1 MSLLKQITED
11 VRAVRERDPA
21 ARSTAEVLLC
31 YSGLHATIAH
41 RINHRLWRAGFRLAA
56 RFNSQ
61 VAKFFTGVE
70 IHPGARIGRRFF
82 IDHGTGTVIGE
93 TTEVGDGCSLL
104 QGVTLGGTGKETG
117 KRHPTLCDDVTVG
130 AHAQVLGSITIGRG
144 AVIGA
149 AAVVVDPVPEY
160 CTVVGQ
166 KATVIR
172 RKGRRVY
179 DFRHDQIVRR
189 AQEPLA
195 RIEARL
201 AEIEDRLGLQ
211 PDTTEDDQ
219 VLSSASPNTDPTSAS
234 DDRQTEIVNSVEQG
248 QNQAD

>member
-93 TTEVGDGCSLL
+93 TTEIGDGCSLL

-211 PDTTEDDQ
+211 PDTEDDQ
-219 VLSSASPNTDPTSAS
+219 VLPSASPNADPTSAS

>member
-1 MSLLKQITED
+1 
-11 VRAVRERDPA
+11 
-21 ARSTAEVLLC
+21 VLLC

-93 TTEVGDGCSLL
+93 TTEIGDGCSLL

-211 PDTTEDDQ
+211 PDTMEDDQ
-219 VLSSASPNTDPTSAS
+219 VLPSASPNADPTSAS

>member
-1 MSLLKQITED
+1 MLKQITED

-211 PDTTEDDQ
+211 PDTEDDQ
-219 VLSSASPNTDPTSAS
+219 VLPSASPNADPTSAS

>member
-1 MSLLKQITED
+1 VSLLKQITED

-211 PDTTEDDQ
+211 PDTEDDQ
-219 VLSSASPNTDPTSAS
+219 VLPSASPNADPTSAS

>member
-211 PDTTEDDQ
+211 PDTEDDQ
-219 VLSSASPNTDPTSAS
+219 VLPSASPNADPTSAS

>member
-1 MSLLKQITED
+1 MSLLKQIAED

-211 PDTTEDDQ
+211 PDTEDDQ
-219 VLSSASPNTDPTSAS
+219 VLPSASPNADPTSAS